1 MAEATRPGPIV
12 KYFGDLEDPRIERAK
27 GHDLLDTI
35 AITLCVVVCGA
46 DNWVEIEEFG
56 KAKRDWFAGFLKLP
70 NGIPSH
76 DTFGRVFGLLEP
88 ERFAECFSAWVGQVA
103 NWPRV
108 KWWPLTARLCGDAM
122 TVPKA
127 GRPCTW

>member
-1 MAEATRPGPIV
+1 MKVNNRKTLGGAAGQLHFNESIRNGLNLIKVIRLDGRCGMAEATRPGPIV

-76 DTFGRVFGLLEP
+76 DTFR
-88 ERFAECFSAWVGQVA
+88 ACF
-103 NWPRV
+103 R
-108 KWWPLTARLCGDAM
+108 PLG
-122 TVPKA
+122 A
-127 GRPCTW
+127 GAVR